1 MAKGNEKAMELEI
14 KTLQKHMGGLVK
26 TVLDLKSKVEAL
38 EKKPGEYL
46 LDEVEKILERQRIN
60 DKAIAAN
67 NDAILKIDKEMHA
80 LSKTKQNDDI
90 ENESGDKDLIK
101 DATKNSSTVKET
113 DVTRKYLR
121 KKCRYFNRGYCK
133 MSKCRYIH
141 PEKICNIYL
150 NGEKCESSCPDR
162 HPKLCKWIKNGG
174 CKRQNCVYLHTQGS
188 FDIVTCR
195 KYKCEGCK
203 TVWENEKHVVEHKIQ
218 NMQTFFCLNCED
230 WIRNKEN
237 VFVAGWTL
245 FDDEG
250 YLRNDL

>member
-1 MAKGNEKAMELEI
+1 M
-14 KTLQKHMGGLVK
+14 VK

-150 NGEKCESSCPDR
+150 NSEKCESSCPDR
-162 HPKLCKWIKNGG
+162 HPKLCKWIK
-174 CKRQNCVYLHTQGS
+174 KRRV
-188 FDIVTCR
+188 
-195 KYKCEGCK
+195 
-203 TVWENEKHVVEHKIQ
+203 
-218 NMQTFFCLNCED
+218 
-230 WIRNKEN
+230 
-237 VFVAGWTL
+237 
-245 FDDEG
+245 
-250 YLRNDL
+250 

>member
-133 MSKCRYIH
+133 MSVNSSR
-141 PEKICNIYL
+141 NFLQYL
-150 NGEKCESSCPDR
+150 FE
-162 HPKLCKWIKNGG
+162 L
-174 CKRQNCVYLHTQGS
+174 
-188 FDIVTCR
+188 
-195 KYKCEGCK
+195 
-203 TVWENEKHVVEHKIQ
+203 
-218 NMQTFFCLNCED
+218 
-230 WIRNKEN
+230 
-237 VFVAGWTL
+237 
-245 FDDEG
+245 
-250 YLRNDL
+250 